1 MSVISG
7 PPQQAADTSSFDDI
21 QLVSIAFGWLLGL
34 VILTVLNAGVQT
46 SKAWR
51 RVGRV
56 TAYATMV
63 WADIIACVVFGILCW
78 LCAHGTLR
86 EE

>member
-1 MSVISG
+1 MGIISG
-7 PPQQAADTSSFDDI
+7 PPQQAAKTSSPDDI

-34 VILTVLNAGVQT
+34 VILTVLHAGRQT

-56 TAYATMV
+56 TAYAVMV
-63 WADIIACVVFGILCW
+63 WVDIVVCMAFGTLCW
-78 LCAHGTLR
+78 LCAHGTIR